1 MKARGAD
8 KTPAKGKKRPQV
20 QKADLSY
27 KVALHQSAINVA
39 GAGVIRIGISGW
51 RYKGW
56 RGVFYPK
63 GWPQR
68 RELEYAASM
77 FPSVEINGT
86 FYSLQRSESFAA
98 WAAATPDDFVF
109 AIKGPRFITHMKKL
123 NDCET
128 PLANFFASG
137 LFRLGHK
144 LGPILWQLPPN
155 LGFDAKRL
163 ETFFKLLPRDT
174 KAAARLA
181 SHHDHRLENRADL
194 RPGGKIALRH
204 ALEIRHESFRVP
216 EFIHLLR
223 EHDIA
228 LVCAD
233 TVEWPR
239 LMDLTSDFVYARLHG
254 SEVLYVSG
262 YEDVDIDAWACRVA
276 AWATG
281 NEPSDAECVIR
292 KPASRRKA
300 RDVYVYFDNDAKVR
314 APFDAQALIKRVNE
328 ILNRDTAP
336 CLRDGQQ
343 RLGENA
349 LGPR

>member
-1 MKARGAD
+1 MVGAHGI
-8 KTPAKGKKRPQV
+8 GKKRPQGH
-20 QKADLSY
+20 KAPLSY
-27 KVALHQSAINVA
+27 RVAPHRSAISVTAA
-39 GAGVIRIGISGW
+39 GDIRIGISGW

-63 GWPQR
+63 GLPQR

-86 FYSLQRSESFAA
+86 FYSLQRPESFAA

-109 AIKGPRFITHMKKL
+109 AVKGPRFITHMKKL

-137 LFRLGHK
+137 LFQLGHK

-163 ETFFKLLPRDT
+163 ATFFKLLPRDT

-181 SHHDHRLENRADL
+181 SGHDHRLDNRADL
-194 RPGGKIALRH
+194 RPRVKMPLRH
-204 ALEIRHESFRVP
+204 ALEIRHESFRVA

-239 LMDLTSDFVYARLHG
+239 LMDLTSDFVYVRLHG

-262 YEDVDIDAWACRVA
+262 YEDVDIDAWACRVV

-281 NEPSDAECVIR
+281 NEPSDVERVIR
-292 KPASRRKA
+292 KPSGKRKA

-328 ILNRDTAP
+328 MLNRDTP
-336 CLRDGQQ
+336 VSLRDRHQ
-343 RLGENA
+343 RFGENA
-349 LGPR
+349 VSPR

>member
-1 MKARGAD
+1 MAQH
-8 KTPAKGKKRPQV
+8 TI
-20 QKADLSY
+20 S
-27 KVALHQSAINVA
+27 VA
-39 GAGVIRIGISGW
+39 GVSDIRIGISGW

-56 RGVFYPK
+56 RGVFYPE
-63 GWPQR
+63 GLPQR
-68 RELEYAASM
+68 RELEFAASI

-86 FYSLQRSESFAA
+86 FYSLQRPESFAA

-109 AIKGPRFITHMKKL
+109 AVKGPRFITHMKKL

-137 LFRLGHK
+137 IFKLGHK

-163 ETFFKLLPRDT
+163 ATFFKLLPRDT
-174 KAAARLA
+174 EAAARLA
-181 SHHDHRLENRADL
+181 SRHDHRLDNRADL
-194 RPGGKIALRH
+194 RPRVKMPLCH
-204 ALEIRHESFRVP
+204 ALEIRHESFRVT

-239 LMDLTSDFVYARLHG
+239 LMDLTSDFVYVRLHG
-254 SEVLYVSG
+254 SEVLYASG

-292 KPASRRKA
+292 KPAGKRKA

-314 APFDAQALIKRVNE
+314 APFDAQALIERVNE
-328 ILNRDTAP
+328 MLNRDTP
-336 CLRDGQQ
+336 VSLRDRHQ
-343 RLGENA
+343 RFGENA
-349 LGPR
+349 VSPR

>member
-1 MKARGAD
+1 VTTR
-8 KTPAKGKKRPQV
+8 
-20 QKADLSY
+20 
-27 KVALHQSAINVA
+27 QSRIDVNTH
-39 GAGVIRIGISGW
+39 GDIRIGISGW

-63 GWPQR
+63 DLPQR
-68 RELEYAASM
+68 RELEYAAGI
-77 FPSVEINGT
+77 FRSVEINGT
-86 FYSLQRSESFAA
+86 FYSLQRPESFEA

-109 AIKGPRFITHMKKL
+109 AVKGPRFITHMKKL

-155 LGFDAKRL
+155 LGFDRERL
-163 ETFFKLLPRDT
+163 ENFFRLLPRDT
-174 KAAARLA
+174 REAARLA
-181 SHHDHRLENRADL
+181 SHHDHRLDNRADL
-194 RPGGKIALRH
+194 RSRVKMPIRH
-204 ALEIRHESFRVP
+204 ALEIRHESFRVR

-223 EHDIA
+223 KHGIA

-233 TVEWPR
+233 AVDWPR
-239 LMDLTSDFVYARLHG
+239 LMDLTSDFVYVRLHG
-254 SEVLYVSG
+254 SEVLYASG

-281 NEPSDAECVIR
+281 NEPSDAECVIN
-292 KPASRRKA
+292 KPAAKRKA

-314 APFDAQALIKRVNE
+314 APFDAQALIKRVNSLLSSGARASAVE
-328 ILNRDTAP
+328 HGEP
-336 CLRDGQQ
+336 LRQ
-343 RLGENA
+343 NA
-349 LGPR
+349 ANARKYAIR